1 MKKRTLSVII
11 AICLLMTFAL
21 TTAFAVGNTNS
32 DDTKLSLDAE
42 EPGFL
47 TGDVDGDGTVTSR
60 DAVMIQKYLA
70 GIIDF
75 DDMQKSVADTNGDGK
90 INIFDA
96 TRIQKYV
103 AGVIDEL

>member
-1 MKKRTLSVII
+1 MKKRILSVII

-47 TGDVDGDGTVTSR
+47 TGDVDGDGFSDGRDSVIISAVVQGLITPQEHIALAADADINSVVDEDDVTAAFNSG
-60 DAVMIQKYLA
+60 L
-70 GIIDF
+70 
-75 DDMQKSVADTNGDGK
+75 
-90 INIFDA
+90 
-96 TRIQKYV
+96 
-103 AGVIDEL
+103 L

>member
-1 MKKRTLSVII
+1 
-11 AICLLMTFAL
+11 MTFAL
-21 TTAFAVGNTNS
+21 TTSFAVGNTNS
-32 DDTKLSLDAE
+32 DDPKLSLDAE

-47 TGDVDGDGTVTSR
+47 TGDVDGDGVVTSS

-96 TRIQKYV
+96 TRVQKYV
-103 AGVIDEL
+103 AGVIDEF

>member
-1 MKKRTLSVII
+1 MKKRILSVII
-11 AICLLMTFAL
+11 AICLLLTFAL

-47 TGDVDGDGTVTSR
+47 TGDVDGDGEVASK

-75 DDMQKSVADTNGDGK
+75 DDIQKSVADTNGDGQ
-90 INIFDA
+90 INIFDV
-96 TRIQKYV
+96 TRIQRFV
-103 AGVIDEL
+103 AGMIDEF

>member
-1 MKKRTLSVII
+1 MKKRILSVII

-21 TTAFAVGNTNS
+21 TTAFAVGNTNA

-42 EPGFL
+42 EPGLF
-47 TGDVDGDGTVTSR
+47 TGDVDGDGVVASK

-70 GIIDF
+70 GIIDL
-75 DDMQKSVADTNGDGK
+75 DDVQKSAADTNGDGK

-103 AGVIDEL
+103 AGVIDEF

>member
-1 MKKRTLSVII
+1 MKKRILNVII

-32 DDTKLSLDAE
+32 DDTKLSLDVAE
-42 EPGFL
+42 PEFII
-47 TGDVDGDGTVTSR
+47 GDVDRDGTVTSS

>member
-1 MKKRTLSVII
+1 MKKRILSVII

-47 TGDVDGDGTVTSR
+47 TGDVDGDGLVVSK

-75 DDMQKSVADTNGDGK
+75 YDVQKSAADTNGDGK

-103 AGVIDEL
+103 AGVIDEF

>member
-47 TGDVDGDGTVTSR
+47 TGDVDGDGVVTAR

-70 GIIDF
+70 GITTF
-75 DDMQKSVADTNGDGK
+75 DDIQKSVADTNGDGQ
-90 INIFDA
+90 INIFDV
-96 TRIQKYV
+96 TRIQRFV
-103 AGVIDEL
+103 AGMIDEF

>member
-32 DDTKLSLDAE
+32 DDTKLSLDAA
-42 EPGFL
+42 EPEFII
-47 TGDVDGDGTVTSR
+47 GDVDGDGTVTSS

-70 GIIDF
+70 GIIDL
-75 DDMQKSVADTNGDGK
+75 DDMQKSVVDTNGDGK

>member
-47 TGDVDGDGTVTSR
+47 TGDVDGDGVVTAR

-75 DDMQKSVADTNGDGK
+75 DDVQKSAADTNGDGK

-103 AGVIDEL
+103 AGVIDEF

>member
-47 TGDVDGDGTVTSR
+47 TGDVDGNGVVASK

-70 GIIDF
+70 GIIDL
-75 DDMQKSVADTNGDGK
+75 DYVQKSVVDTNGDGK

-96 TRIQKYV
+96 TRVQKYV
-103 AGVIDEL
+103 AGVIDEF

>member
-21 TTAFAVGNTNS
+21 TTAFAVGNTNAE
-32 DDTKLSLDAE
+32 DAE
-42 EPGFL
+42 QTL
-47 TGDVDGDGTVTSR
+47 DTASSDYILGDVDMDSRVTAR
-60 DAVMIQKYLA
+60 DAVEFQKYLA
-70 GIIDF
+70 GITTF
-75 DDMQKSVADTNGDGK
+75 DDIQKSVADTNGDGQ
-90 INIFDA
+90 INIFDV

>member
-21 TTAFAVGNTNS
+21 TTSFAVGNTNS

-47 TGDVDGDGTVTSR
+47 TGDVDGDG
-60 DAVMIQKYLA
+60 L
-70 GIIDF
+70 
-75 DDMQKSVADTNGDGK
+75 VAS
-90 INIFDA
+90 
-96 TRIQKYV
+96 
-103 AGVIDEL
+103 

>member
-1 MKKRTLSVII
+1 MFEEISRLSYSCSERSKGKLYYFII
-11 AICLLMTFAL
+11 L
-21 TTAFAVGNTNS
+21 GGGYNEKTNS
-32 DDTKLSLDAE
+32 KRNYCDMS
-42 EPGFL
+42 
-47 TGDVDGDGTVTSR
+47 VDGDGTVTSS

-70 GIIDF
+70 GIIDL
-75 DDMQKSVADTNGDGK
+75 DDVQKSVVDTNGDGK

>member
-1 MKKRTLSVII
+1 MKKRILSVII
-11 AICLLMTFAL
+11 AICLFMTFAL

-47 TGDVDGDGTVTSR
+47 TGDVDGDGLVVSK

-75 DDMQKSVADTNGDGK
+75 DDVQKSAADTNGDGK

-103 AGVIDEL
+103 AGVIDEF

>member
-32 DDTKLSLDAE
+32 DDTKLSLDAA
-42 EPGFL
+42 EPEFII
-47 TGDVDGDGTVTSR
+47 GDADLDGEVTAR

-70 GIIDF
+70 GIIDL
-75 DDMQKSVADTNGDGK
+75 DDVQKSAADTNGDGK

-96 TRIQKYV
+96 TRIQKHV
-103 AGVIDEL
+103 AGVIDEF